1 MRELA
6 FIGKGHLEWRD
17 ADEPRLQG
25 DGEALVR
32 PLSVATCDLDRL
44 LVAGLAPVSE
54 PFPFGHECVAEV
66 LDVGDAVESVRPGDI
81 VSVPFQI
88 SCGECET
95 CRRGYTGNCER
106 VERMAMYGLPMGTNY
121 GGFLS
126 DAARVPFADAMLVP
140 VPGDVEPASVAS
152 LSDNIPDAWRTVGP
166 HLDERPGS
174 PVLIAASGASIAL
187 YAVRSPWHSGR
198 SAWTWSVGA
207 PTCGTVP
214 SRLGANL
221 LDTDVPR
228 SGAGHYPIMVDA
240 SGDVDGLACAL
251 RSTEP
256 EGVCTSIGIYF
267 ADTTPVPLLE
277 MYTKG
282 IRFHTGRVHARP
294 AMEPLMELVRA
305 GQVQAGAGDR
315 RDRGL
320 GGRSRG
326 GRRPPLQARDQPE
339 SLTAAAPPNDTC
351 CCGDKVAA
359 RLTPKTPRSA
369 ASPACPGSRR
379 SRAASSARRGSSAS
393 RRRPPSWRRRGSWS
407 WVTVSRQELPT
418 GSISHVTREVPT
430 AFTSSLQSAVKVWT
444 SRRGGSTSTFSPSA
458 MSITPGTPDRS

>member
-1 MRELA
+1 LRELA

-66 LDVGDAVESVRPGDI
+66 LDVGDAVESIRPGDI

-140 VPGDVEPASVAS
+140 VPGDVAPASVAS

-187 YAVRSPWHSGR
+187 YAVSIALALGAERVDMVGGSSYLR
-198 SAWTWSVGA
+198 DRADSV
-207 PTCGTVP
+207 
-214 SRLGANL
+214 GANL
-221 LDTDVPR
+221 LDTDFPKR
-228 SGAGHYPIMVDA
+228 AGHYPIVVDA

-256 EGVCTSIGIYF
+256 EGICTSIGIYF

-305 GQVQAGAGDR
+305 GKFKPELVTGETADWEDAPEAVAGH
-315 RDRGL
+315 
-320 GGRSRG
+320 RSK
-326 GRRPPLQARDQPE
+326 L
-339 SLTAAAPPNDTC
+339 
-351 CCGDKVAA
+351 VI
-359 RLTPKTPRSA
+359 
-369 ASPACPGSRR
+369 SRN
-379 SRAASSARRGSSAS
+379 
-393 RRRPPSWRRRGSWS
+393 
-407 WVTVSRQELPT
+407 
-418 GSISHVTREVPT
+418 H
-430 AFTSSLQSAVKVWT
+430 
-444 SRRGGSTSTFSPSA
+444 
-458 MSITPGTPDRS
+458 

>member
-6 FIGKGHLEWRD
+6 LVDRGRLEWRE

-44 LVAGLAPVSE
+44 LVMGLVPVEE

-66 LDVGDAVESVRPGDI
+66 THVGDAVTAVGPGDT

-95 CRRGYTGNCER
+95 CRRGHTGNCER

-126 DAARVPFADAMLVP
+126 DSARVPFADAMLVP
-140 VPGDVEPASVAS
+140 VPDDVEPASVAS

-166 HLDERPGS
+166 QLEERPGA
-174 PVLIAASGASIAL
+174 PILIAASGASIAL
-187 YAVRSPWHSGR
+187 YAVSIALALGAERVDV
-198 SAWTWSVGA
+198 VGGSSFLRKRA
-207 PTCGTVP
+207 EA
-214 SRLGANL
+214 LGANL
-221 LDTDVPR
+221 LDEEFPKRVGKYAIT
-228 SGAGHYPIMVDA
+228 VDA

-256 EGVCTSIGIYF
+256 DGVCTSIGIYF
-267 ADTTPVPLLE
+267 TETTPMPLLE

-294 AMEPLMELVRA
+294 AMEPIMALVRA
-305 GQVQAGAGDR
+305 RKFKPELVTGETADWEDAPEAVAGH
-315 RDRGL
+315 
-320 GGRSRG
+320 RSK
-326 GRRPPLQARDQPE
+326 L
-339 SLTAAAPPNDTC
+339 
-351 CCGDKVAA
+351 V
-359 RLTPKTPRSA
+359 
-369 ASPACPGSRR
+369 
-379 SRAASSARRGSSAS
+379 
-393 RRRPPSWRRRGSWS
+393 
-407 WVTVSRQELPT
+407 VSR
-418 GSISHVTREVPT
+418 
-430 AFTSSLQSAVKVWT
+430 
-444 SRRGGSTSTFSPSA
+444 
-458 MSITPGTPDRS
+458 